1 MTPTTLSAPTGNRLS
16 APPASPLDPVDLRRL
31 REEFPA
37 LRQKVHGKPLIYLD
51 NAATAQK
58 PRAVLE
64 AMERFYTQDNAN
76 IHRAVHQ
83 LSERATRAY
92 EAVRGKVARFLNA
105 AEESE
110 IVFVRGATEGINLV
124 ANSWGRAN
132 LRPGDEILI
141 SHLEHHANIVPWQLI
156 AQQTGAVLKVLPINE
171 RGEWQLDQ
179 LQEWLTPRTKMVA
192 VVHLSNSLGTLNPIE
207 AVIARARAV
216 GACVLI
222 DAAQSVTHLP
232 LDLQALDCD
241 FLVFSAHKLYGP
253 TGVGVLYGK
262 RTLLEQMPPWQGGG
276 DMIRQVTFQGT
287 TYADV
292 PARFEAGTP
301 NIAGVIGLGAAID
314 FVRGVGLEA
323 IAAHEE
329 ELTQR
334 AVSLLRAIPGVRL
347 IGEPAERVG
356 VVSFVVE
363 GLSALDVGTRL
374 DLEGIAVRTGHHC
387 CQPVMEYFGVPGT
400 VRASFALYNT
410 LAEVETFASVLR
422 GIAEEARRRAL
433 PLEDSQ
439 RCPAQVELCHA
450 EASTCPPRTQ
460 EIAYAPRMA
469 DSPQAAAQEILEL
482 FEMFEDWNDRYQ
494 HLIDLGD
501 KLPLMPEEF
510 KTECTRVPGC
520 QSIVYLTAR
529 EKPDQPGVVE
539 FLADSDAGLVRG
551 LIALLEQLFSGQRAE
566 DILAFD
572 VDDFFKK
579 LGLDQHLS
587 LNRRNGLASM
597 VQRIRQHAQALARG
611 R

>member
-1 MTPTTLSAPTGNRLS
+1 MTPTTLSAPTGTPPTAPLS
-16 APPASPLDPVDLRRL
+16 TRPAAFDVRKWRD
-31 REEFPA
+31 EFPA

-64 AMERFYTQDNAN
+64 AMERYYTQDNAN

-124 ANSWGRAN
+124 ANSWGRTH
-132 LRPGDEILI
+132 LKPGDEILL
-141 SHLEHHANIVPWQLI
+141 SYMEHHANIVPWQMI
-156 AQQTGAVLKVLPINE
+156 AEQTGAVVKVIPLTE
-171 RGEWQLDQ
+171 RGEWDLAPLDE
-179 LQEWLTPRTKMVA
+179 LITPRTKMVS

-207 AVIARARAV
+207 RLIARARAI
-216 GACVLI
+216 GASVLI
-222 DAAQSVTHLP
+222 DASQSATHIP
-232 LDLQALDCD
+232 LDVQKLDCD
-241 FLVFSAHKLYGP
+241 FLVFSGHKLYGP
-253 TGVGVLYGK
+253 TGIGVLYGK
-262 RTLLEQMPPWQGGG
+262 HDLLEAMPPWQGGG
-276 DMIRQVTFQGT
+276 DMIRQVSFRGT

-301 NIAGVIGLGAAID
+301 NIAGVIGLGAAIE
-314 FVRGVGLEA
+314 FLRGVGLEA
-323 IAAHEE
+323 IATHEE

-334 AVSLLRAIPGVRL
+334 AVQLLRGIPGVRL
-347 IGEPAERVG
+347 IGDPAERVG
-356 VVSFVVE
+356 VVSFIVE

-387 CQPVMEYFGVPGT
+387 CQPVMEHFGVPGT

-410 LAEVETFASVLR
+410 LAEVDTFANVLR
-422 GIAEEARRRAL
+422 GIAEDARRRSL
-433 PLEDSQ
+433 PMDESQ

-450 EASTCPPRTQ
+450 EAGSCPPRTQ

-469 DSPQAAAQEILEL
+469 ESPEAAAQEILDVFEL
-482 FEMFEDWNDRYQ
+482 FDDWSDRYQ
-494 HLIDLGD
+494 HLIELGD

-510 KTECTRVPGC
+510 KTECTRVHGC
-520 QSIVYLTAR
+520 QSVVFLTAR
-529 EKPDQPGVVE
+529 EKPEERGVIE
-539 FLADSDAGLVRG
+539 FLADSDGGLVRG
-551 LIALLEQLFSGQRAE
+551 LIALLEQVYSGQRAE
-566 DILAFD
+566 AILAFD
-572 VDDFFKK
+572 VEGFFKK

-597 VQRIRQHAQALARG
+597 VQRIRQHALALKG
-611 R
+611 VH

>member
-1 MTPTTLSAPTGNRLS
+1 VRKW
-16 APPASPLDPVDLRRL
+16 
-31 REEFPA
+31 REEFPT

-64 AMERFYTQDNAN
+64 AMERYYAQDNAN

-92 EAVRGKVARFLNA
+92 EAVRGKVARFLHA
-105 AEESE
+105 AEETE

-124 ANSWGRAN
+124 ANSWGRKN
-132 LRPGDEILI
+132 LRPGDEIVV
-141 SHLEHHANIVPWQLI
+141 SHMEHHANIVPWQLI
-156 AQQTGAVLKVLPINE
+156 AEQTGAVLKVIPISD
-171 RGEWQLDQ
+171 RGEWQLAD
-179 LQEWLTPRTKMVA
+179 LEAIVTPRTKMVS
-192 VVHLSNSLGTLNPIE
+192 VVHLSNSLGTLNPVE
-207 AVIARARAV
+207 TVIARAHEV
-216 GACVLI
+216 GACVLL
-222 DAAQSVTHLP
+222 DASQSATHLT
-232 LDLQALDCD
+232 LDVQALDCD
-241 FLVFSAHKLYGP
+241 FLVFSGHKLYGP
-253 TGVGVLYGK
+253 TGIGVLYGK
-262 RTLLEQMPPWQGGG
+262 QELLEAMPPWQGGG
-276 DMIRQVTFQGT
+276 DMIRQVSFGGT
-287 TYADV
+287 TYAEV

-314 FVRGVGLEA
+314 FLRGVGLEA
-323 IAAHEE
+323 IAAHEH

-334 AVSLLRAIPGVRL
+334 AIQLLRTIPGVRL
-347 IGEPAERVG
+347 IGDPTERVG

-363 GLSALDVGTRL
+363 GVSALDVGTRL

-387 CQPVMEYFGVPGT
+387 CQPVMERFGVPGT

-422 GIAEEARRRAL
+422 TIAEDARRRAL
-433 PLEDSQ
+433 PMDDSQ
-439 RCPAQVELCHA
+439 RCPAQVELCQA
-450 EASTCPPRTQ
+450 EAGSCPPRTQ

-469 DSPQAAAQEILEL
+469 ESPLAAAQEILDVFEL
-482 FEMFEDWNDRYQ
+482 FDDWSDRYQ

-510 KTECTRVPGC
+510 KTECTRVHGC
-520 QSIVYLTAR
+520 QSVVFLSAR
-529 EKPDQPGVVE
+529 EKPDEPGVIE
-539 FLADSDAGLVRG
+539 FLADSDGGLVRG
-551 LIALLEQLFSGQRAE
+551 LIALLEQLYSGQRAE
-566 DILAFD
+566 AILAFD
-572 VDDFFKK
+572 IDGFFRK

-597 VQRIRQHAQALARG
+597 VQRIRQHALALTGG